1 MSYEIRVEKLR
12 LSECESVWALL
23 RRLAARLWARLKRE
37 E

>member
-12 LSECESVWALL
+12 LSECETVWALL
-23 RRLAARLWARLKRE
+23 RRLLARLWSKIGRE